1 MEILAII
8 PARSGSKGLP
18 GKNIKPLLQH
28 PLIAY
33 SIKAALSSTLITRT
47 IVNTDSNQIAEI
59 AKTYGAE
66 TPFLRPNELAGD
78 FTTDLEVFQHQ
89 LQWLKDNEGYS
100 PDLIVQLRPT
110 SPIRFDGWID
120 DAIIKLQNS
129 HADSLRAI
137 TESPL
142 TPFKMWLLNA
152 NNEEIMEPLLKV
164 KGIEEPYNQPRQKLP
179 VVYWQTG
186 TLDVIKTSLISENQ
200 SMSGKHILPFI
211 IDKKYAID
219 IDDVNSFYKAEEI
232 IQQTNCIK
240 FDE

>member
-1 MEILAII
+1 MEVLAII

-33 SIKAALSSTLITRT
+33 SIKAALSSKLITRT
-47 IVNTDSNQIAEI
+47 IVNTDSNQIADI
-59 AKTYGAE
+59 AKTYGVE
-66 TPFLRPNELAGD
+66 TPFLRPSVLAGD

-89 LQWLKDNEGYS
+89 LQWLKENEGYI

-110 SPIRFDGWID
+110 SPIRLAGWID
-120 DAIIKLQNS
+120 EAITKLQSSN
-129 HADSLRAI
+129 ADSLRAI
-137 TESPL
+137 TESPN

-164 KGIEEPYNQPRQKLP
+164 NGIDEPYNQPRQKLP

-200 SMSGKHILPFI
+200 SMSGKHIIPFI